1 MSSQRP
7 FIGRVLARGLT
18 WLGRRRLAHA
28 DGTLSLPGLSAP
40 VEIIRDR
47 WGVPHIYAANDH
59 DVFFAQGF
67 VHAQDRLWQMELNR
81 RLATGRLSEM
91 LGDLALDT
99 DRATRTFGF
108 ERLGRADWALLP
120 AEDQQRIEAYCAGIN
135 AWLDSPAGRR
145 SRPIEFT
152 LLRHHPQPWRVE
164 DVLAFSRVMD
174 WQMSHAWY
182 GEVIRSQLIA
192 ALGLARAAELEISDA
207 ADNPPVLP
215 AGIEFNTL
223 AGGVLTAADGPF
235 LKRRMGSNAWAIAGS
250 RSASGHPILCN
261 DMHLQLTVPGIWYQ
275 VHLEAGDLRVTGV
288 SVPGLPGVVAGHNDR
303 IAWGITLA
311 FTDCEDLFVEKFD
324 PDQPRRYEFEG
335 QWLDAEMI
343 RETIR
348 VKNRTAPHVEE
359 ILVTRHGPVI
369 SDVIGQSGQ
378 RLAVSS
384 MALRPCPA
392 LHGWFAL
399 NRARDWDEFVE
410 AMRPIEAPQLNIAYA
425 DVDGNIGYWVTGKVP
440 VRARG
445 QGTVPMPGWTG
456 ADEWVGEVPFEEMP
470 HAFNPAAGFLVH
482 CNNRITPDDYPHYL
496 GNAWM
501 NGFRARRLTD
511 LLAGNDRVTTADC
524 RAMQMDVVC
533 LPGLEFVRLLS
544 EVFPSAQ
551 RASEAPAVAQA
562 LTLLTTWD
570 GRLSADS
577 IGGSLYEVMRASLVR
592 ALFAPILGETLTTRW
607 RGQGFHPVLMFA
619 HEFYGHDTVTL
630 LRLLRDPDSWWVAQA
645 GGREALLRRCLAEA
659 MARLTAELGPESQGW
674 QWGRL
679 HRISFPHALGVQKPL
694 DLVFNRGPL
703 PIGGDTDT
711 PLQTAT
717 LPGESFANDAWAP
730 SMRHIIDMGDLDGA
744 LTVLPVGQSGQ
755 LGSPHYDD
763 LVDLWSRGAYHP
775 MLWSRAQVEKHAEA
789 RLMLAPVNPKNP

>member
-1 MSSQRP
+1 MSPQRP
-7 FIGRVLARGLT
+7 FIGRVLAGGLT
-18 WLGRRRLAHA
+18 WLGRRRLAPIN
-28 DGTLSLPGLSAP
+28 GTLSLPGLTAP

-108 ERLGRADWALLP
+108 ERLGRADWELLP
-120 AEDQQRIEAYCAGIN
+120 AEDRQRIEAYCAGIN
-135 AWLDSPAGRR
+135 AWLDSPAGKRC
-145 SRPIEFT
+145 RPLEFT
-152 LLRHHPQPWRVE
+152 LLRHRPQPWRVE
-164 DVLAFSRVMD
+164 DTLAFSRVMN

-182 GEVIRSQLIA
+182 GEVIRAQLIA
-192 ALGLARAAELEISDA
+192 ALGPERAAELEISDA
-207 ADNPPVLP
+207 ADNPAVLP
-215 AGIEFNTL
+215 AGIEFNAL
-223 AGGVLTAADGPF
+223 AGAALAGAHDPF
-235 LKRRMGSNAWAIAGS
+235 LKRRMGSNAWAISGS

-261 DMHLQLTVPGIWYQ
+261 DMHLQLTVPGIWHQ

-288 SVPGLPGVVAGHNDR
+288 SVPGLPGVVAGHNAH

-324 PDQPRRYEFEG
+324 PDQPRRYEFKG
-335 QWLDAEMI
+335 QWLDAEVI
-343 RETIR
+343 RETIQ
-348 VKNRTAPHVEE
+348 VKGRREPHVEE
-359 ILVTRHGPVI
+359 VLVTRHGPVI
-369 SDVIGQSGQ
+369 SDVIGQPGQ

-399 NRARDWDEFVE
+399 NRARNWDEFVE
-410 AMRPIEAPQLNIAYA
+410 AMRPIEAPQLNFAYA

-440 VRARG
+440 IRARG
-445 QGTVPMPGWTG
+445 QGVVPAPGWTG
-456 ADEWVGEVPFEEMP
+456 EDEWIGEVPFEEMP
-470 HAFNPAAGFLVH
+470 HALNPAAGYLVH
-482 CNNRITPDDYPHYL
+482 CNNRIAPDDYPHYL

-501 NGFRARRLTD
+501 NGYRARRLAD
-511 LLAGNDRVTTADC
+511 LLVSNDRVTAADC
-524 RAMQMDVVC
+524 RAMQMDVTC
-533 LPGLEFVRLLS
+533 LPGLEFVRLLA
-544 EVFPSAQ
+544 ETFPQANRGGEAGDVA
-551 RASEAPAVAQA
+551 RA
-562 LTLLTTWD
+562 LDLLTAWD
-570 GRLSADS
+570 GRLSTDS
-577 IGGSLYEVMRASLVR
+577 VGGSLYEVTRTALVR
-592 ALFAPILGETLTTRW
+592 ALFAPIMGESLTTRW
-607 RGQGFHPVLMFA
+607 RGQGFHPVLMCT
-619 HEFYGHDTVTL
+619 HEFYGHDTVVL
-630 LRLLRDPDSWWVAQA
+630 LRMLRDPDSWWVAQA
-645 GGREALLRRCLAEA
+645 GGREALLRRGLTEA
-659 MARLTAELGPESQGW
+659 VAWLTAELGPEPQGW

-679 HRISFPHALGVQKPL
+679 HHIALPHALGVQKPL

-717 LPGESFANDAWAP
+717 LPGAAFANDAWAP
-730 SMRHIIDMGDLDGA
+730 SMRHIIDMGDLEGA
-744 LTVLPVGQSGQ
+744 VAVLPVGQSGH

-763 LVDLWSRGAYHP
+763 LLELWSRGEYHP

-789 RLMLAPVNPKNP
+789 KLTLARGG